1 MNKAIAII
9 HKSIPVLEP
18 GDASPNADNGGYAVQ
33 PPLNGPVSTNIEDN
47 ITILATKKNQ

>member
-33 PPLNGPVSTNIEDN
+33 PPLNGPVSTNKDDN
-47 ITILATKKNQ
+47 IIMLATKKNQ

>member
-1 MNKAIAII
+1 MNKDIAII

-18 GDASPNADNGGYAVQ
+18 GEASPNADNGGYAVH

-47 ITILATKKNQ
+47 ITILAVKKNQ